1 MVVSNLQVLDQKRKL
16 LLENVHEIKQGYL
29 YLLQEHLIDIS
40 KSADKLVDS
49 NKDQMY
55 EKIKSNKNIENMQP
69 DVFSEDIQRL
79 NDKYAKNE
87 Q

>member
-1 MVVSNLQVLDQKRKL
+1 LQD
-16 LLENVHEIKQGYL
+16 
-29 YLLQEHLIDIS
+29 HLIDIS

-69 DVFSEDIQRL
+69 DVFSEDI
-79 NDKYAKNE
+79 
-87 Q
+87 